1 MAEYI
6 SKDELMQYLEPL
18 TNTPGIVIKRYVE
31 NMPYFVK
38 GEICTTL
45 LDNKD
50 NKCGYWIR
58 KEDDDNW
65 WLECSRCGYEPQ
77 NEHIPTAFC
86 CNCGAE
92 MGDYND
98 LVRSCETCNHYNV
111 NTCWCS
117 RYNDTT
123 YSSNCSSYQVKE

>member
-1 MAEYI
+1 MADSWNDI
-6 SKDELMQYLEPL
+6 FNGQF
-18 TNTPGIVIKRYVE
+18 KRKE
-31 NMPYFVK
+31 T
-38 GEICTTL
+38 ES
-45 LDNKD
+45 DNGD

-58 KEDDDNW
+58 KEDDNNW

-92 MGDYND
+92 MSDYND
-98 LVRSCETCNHYNV
+98 LVQSCETCNHYNI

-123 YSSNCSSYQVKE
+123 YSSNCSSYQVKK